1 MLKVGQQKHKFVNKY
16 SKTET
21 CFGVGIQGH
30 NSVCTLERTI
40 IYNVAVWCELTDFE
54 GGGFWS
60 SINSDVE
67 KN

>member
-16 SKTET
+16 SKT

-30 NSVCTLERTI
+30 NSVGTLERTI
-40 IYNVAVWCELTDFE
+40 IYNVAVGVWCELTDFE

-60 SINSDVE
+60 TSMY
-67 KN
+67 KF